1 MACVKTPHRLTW
13 HSFILSDALKPQEL
27 VFLLTDFTECSN
39 MCNRLSL
46 KKFRIYT
53 LNTVKKHLLWK
64 KKGLR

>member
-1 MACVKTPHRLTW
+1 MACVKAPHRLTW

-27 VFLLTDFTECSN
+27 VFLLTDFTKCRK

-46 KKFRIYT
+46 KKNPHLYFEHCKKA
-53 LNTVKKHLLWK
+53 LTVE